1 MAQEDLDPR
10 RFTAYKVY
18 TATQDRTGFVENLT
32 LKEVRDETRF
42 PLGPQVDASGGFI
55 WSYGLAGGRKIA

>member
-1 MAQEDLDPR
+1 MDGEIDPK

-32 LKEVRDETRF
+32 LEEARDESRF
-42 PLGPQVDASGGFI
+42 PLGPQTDAQGQYI
-55 WSYGLAGGRKIA
+55 WAYGLNGGQKVV